1 MRHHPRP
8 PFRASQKQA
17 LLALLAAISL
27 LSGACGGDGE
37 QAQPAGDTGSP
48 DVQVSPTPGSEDLL
62 PGEGSPTAE
71 TPETPETD
79 ETPPTEDP
87 GTPPPPGKR
96 TAVEPEIE
104 GRGTDPA
111 EGRVLPVVLLATNA
125 GEGAA
130 VAGASPAPGAGERVG
145 QWDEYGERAVVAVL
159 GGSQPDSAHRV
170 VVRSVNFIKNGTV
183 LLVSGVIDRKEG
195 PASQVISIP
204 WVVLSVP
211 AESADTVTTCTLA
224 LEGATPFTTACP

>member
-1 MRHHPRP
+1 MRRHPR
-8 PFRASQKQA
+8 SLA
-17 LLALLAAISL
+17 LLALLAAVSL

-48 DVQVSPTPGSEDLL
+48 DVQVTPTPGSEDLL

-79 ETPPTEDP
+79 EPPTENP
-87 GTPPPPGKR
+87 GTPPPPGK
-96 TAVEPEIE
+96 TTEAEFEVE
-104 GRGTDPA
+104 GRGTDPS
-111 EGRVLPVVLLATNA
+111 EGQDLPVVLLATSPE
-125 GEGAA
+125 EGAA
-130 VAGASPAPGAGERVG
+130 AAGASPAPGAAGPLQ

-159 GGSQPDSAHRV
+159 GGSQPDPAHRV
-170 VVRSVNFIKNGTV
+170 VVRGVDFIRNGTV
-183 LLVSGVIDRKEG
+183 LLVSGTIVRKGG

-211 AESADTVTTCTLA
+211 AEAADTVTKCTIA
-224 LEGATPFTTACP
+224 LEGASPFTTACP

>member
-1 MRHHPRP
+1 MRHHPR
-8 PFRASQKQA
+8 SLA

-62 PGEGSPTAE
+62 PGEGTPTAE

-79 ETPPTEDP
+79 ETPPTD
-87 GTPPPPGKR
+87 GTPPPPGKG

-111 EGRVLPVVLLATNA
+111 EGRVLPVVFLATSA

-130 VAGASPAPGAGERVG
+130 VAEASPAPGAGELVG
-145 QWDEYGERAVVAVL
+145 QWDEYGERAAVAVL

-170 VVRSVNFIKNGTV
+170 VVRSVGFIKNGTV

-211 AESADTVTTCTLA
+211 AESADTVTKCTLA